1 MEIKVNKEVRNFT
14 ESILLGL
21 SIRQCIFSLTA
32 CIITVII
39 YFSTIDK
46 LGTELTSWLCIIG
59 AIPFATL
66 GFINYQSMNAEV
78 ILITA
83 LRSFLLSN
91 TNLIDK
97 PFNLYYE
104 IYKPIIEQYKK
115 EALKKNDKKL
125 SKNKTTK

>member
-1 MEIKVNKEVRNFT
+1 MEIKISKEVRNFT

-32 CIITVII
+32 CIIAIII
-39 YFSTIDK
+39 YFLTIDK
-46 LGTELTSWLCIIG
+46 LGSELTSWLCIIG
-59 AIPFATL
+59 AIPFAIL

-83 LRSFLLSN
+83 LRSFLLSKA
-91 TNLIDK
+91 NLIDK
-97 PFNLYYE
+97 PSNLYYE
-104 IYKPIIEQYKK
+104 ICKPIIKKYKK
-115 EALKKNDKKL
+115 EVLKKNDKKL